1 MKNAIDFVRFALSH
15 AKRETIPAGAQIP
28 LDIEECGT
36 SPWEYLFGTTG
47 NIVTQDLLNRRFS
60 EYYSKRGWT
69 RERFDRATENWAA
82 RRVTVC
88 DCQGLLDVF
97 VGVDV
102 NAHYCYAAWCTEKG
116 EISGIGR
123 PYVLGEAVF
132 IQGSS
137 ERMTHVGY
145 VCGFL
150 NGEPLIVEARG
161 LNFGVCVT
169 KFSDMSLQVRDTV
182 EGETP
187 AAAATSLMVTAIVCS
202 SCICKKSGYAKSFLF
217 VSPSLAIICSI
228 TRISAVMSTT
238 SDSNSASSCRWKA
251 TMTLSSRS
259 SIFCMPSVMFSVLT
273 FWFWSVTYC
282 SISLIVVGR

>member
-102 NAHYCYAAWCTEKG
+102 
-116 EISGIGR
+116 
-123 PYVLGEAVF
+123 
-132 IQGSS
+132 
-137 ERMTHVGY
+137 
-145 VCGFL
+145 
-150 NGEPLIVEARG
+150 
-161 LNFGVCVT
+161 
-169 KFSDMSLQVRDTV
+169 
-182 EGETP
+182 
-187 AAAATSLMVTAIVCS
+187 
-202 SCICKKSGYAKSFLF
+202 
-217 VSPSLAIICSI
+217 
-228 TRISAVMSTT
+228 TRITAMPHGVPKKAKFRASA
-238 SDSNSASSCRWKA
+238 DH
-251 TMTLSSRS
+251 
-259 SIFCMPSVMFSVLT
+259 T
-273 FWFWSVTYC
+273 FWARLC
-282 SISLIVVGR
+282 SFREAAKE

>member
-169 KFSDMSLQVRDTV
+169 KFSDRPWTHRGLVSKQLIYTENCYDEQIILTVRRPMIQGDAIKHLQTALNALGYYCGSVDGKCGKLTMRGVNEFVEMHSLYAGNPCSDP
-182 EGETP
+182 G
-187 AAAATSLMVTAIVCS
+187 AA
-202 SCICKKSGYAKSFLF
+202 
-217 VSPSLAIICSI
+217 
-228 TRISAVMSTT
+228 
-238 SDSNSASSCRWKA
+238 
-251 TMTLSSRS
+251 
-259 SIFCMPSVMFSVLT
+259 
-273 FWFWSVTYC
+273 
-282 SISLIVVGR
+282 

>member
-116 EISGIGR
+116 R
-123 PYVLGEAVF
+123 
-132 IQGSS
+132 
-137 ERMTHVGY
+137 
-145 VCGFL
+145 
-150 NGEPLIVEARG
+150 
-161 LNFGVCVT
+161 NFGHRQTIRFGRGCVH
-169 KFSDMSLQVRDTV
+169 
-182 EGETP
+182 
-187 AAAATSLMVTAIVCS
+187 
-202 SCICKKSGYAKSFLF
+202 SGKQRKNDPCGLCLRLF
-217 VSPSLAIICSI
+217 E
-228 TRISAVMSTT
+228 R
-238 SDSNSASSCRWKA
+238 
-251 TMTLSSRS
+251 
-259 SIFCMPSVMFSVLT
+259 
-273 FWFWSVTYC
+273 
-282 SISLIVVGR
+282 

>member
-1 MKNAIDFVRFALSH
+1 MQSILYALHFLTQSAKQSPQERRFRLTLRNAEPLRGSICSEQ
-15 AKRETIPAGAQIP
+15 RETSLLRICLTDVFRNITANAAGPVKGSTAQ
-28 LDIEECGT
+28 
-36 SPWEYLFGTTG
+36 
-47 NIVTQDLLNRRFS
+47 
-60 EYYSKRGWT
+60 
-69 RERFDRATENWAA
+69 NWAA

-169 KFSDMSLQVRDTV
+169 KFSDRPWTHRGLVSKQLIYTENCYDEQIILTVRRPMIQGDAIKHLQTALNALGYYCGSVDGKCGKLTMSGVNEFV
-182 EGETP
+182 EMHSLYAGNP
-187 AAAATSLMVTAIVCS
+187 CSDPGAA
-202 SCICKKSGYAKSFLF
+202 
-217 VSPSLAIICSI
+217 
-228 TRISAVMSTT
+228 
-238 SDSNSASSCRWKA
+238 
-251 TMTLSSRS
+251 
-259 SIFCMPSVMFSVLT
+259 
-273 FWFWSVTYC
+273 
-282 SISLIVVGR
+282 

>member
-15 AKRETIPAGAQIP
+15 VKRETIPAGAQIP

-169 KFSDMSLQVRDTV
+169 KFSDRPWTHRGLVSKQLIYTENCYDEQIILTVRRPMIQGDAIKHLQTALNALGYYCGSVDGKCGKLTMSGVNEFV
-182 EGETP
+182 EMHSLYAGNP
-187 AAAATSLMVTAIVCS
+187 CSDPGAA
-202 SCICKKSGYAKSFLF
+202 
-217 VSPSLAIICSI
+217 
-228 TRISAVMSTT
+228 
-238 SDSNSASSCRWKA
+238 
-251 TMTLSSRS
+251 
-259 SIFCMPSVMFSVLT
+259 
-273 FWFWSVTYC
+273 
-282 SISLIVVGR
+282 

>member
-102 NAHYCYAAWCTEKG
+102 NAHYCYG
-116 EISGIGR
+116 PHSL
-123 PYVLGEAVF
+123 VL
-132 IQGSS
+132 S
-137 ERMTHVGY
+137 
-145 VCGFL
+145 
-150 NGEPLIVEARG
+150 PLQQ
-161 LNFGVCVT
+161 L
-169 KFSDMSLQVRDTV
+169 
-182 EGETP
+182 
-187 AAAATSLMVTAIVCS
+187 
-202 SCICKKSGYAKSFLF
+202 
-217 VSPSLAIICSI
+217 PSLRFGACSLI
-228 TRISAVMSTT
+228 Y
-238 SDSNSASSCRWKA
+238 
-251 TMTLSSRS
+251 
-259 SIFCMPSVMFSVLT
+259 SVLH
-273 FWFWSVTYC
+273 
-282 SISLIVVGR
+282 